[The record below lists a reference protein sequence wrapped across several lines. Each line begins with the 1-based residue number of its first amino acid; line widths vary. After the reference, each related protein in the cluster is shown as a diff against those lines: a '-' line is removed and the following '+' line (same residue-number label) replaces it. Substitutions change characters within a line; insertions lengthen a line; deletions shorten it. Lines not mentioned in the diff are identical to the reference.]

1 VGSDN
6 LSAGHADGALHVV
19 ILPSPKTPAGRVEI
33 TRGSGGSRTIS
44 GSAAGQGKAPAGG
57 TGGGAS

>member
-1 VGSDN
+1 M
-6 LSAGHADGALHVV
+6 V
-19 ILPSPKTPAGRVEI
+19 IVHWPKAPAGRVEI

-44 GSAAGQGKAPAGG
+44 GGAAGQGKAPAGG